1 MLKRMLLVAGL
12 MVALASPALAE
23 TNGVYVGLKFL
34 DSIQSTGSVSKSSG
48 ISSLFDVDNYTQN
61 TVAAAF
67 MWVMIFT
74 RRTRCPCVRKLSTPS
89 APTAPP
95 PGI

>member
-48 ISSLFDVDNYTQN
+48 ISQCLRCGQLYPEHRG
-61 TVAAAF
+61 
-67 MWVMIFT
+67 
-74 RRTRCPCVRKLSTPS
+74 RRHLCGL
-89 APTAPP
+89 
-95 PGI
+95 

>member
-48 ISSLFDVDNYTQN
+48 ISSVCGQLYPEHRG
-61 TVAAAF
+61 
-67 MWVMIFT
+67 
-74 RRTRCPCVRKLSTPS
+74 RRHLCGL
-89 APTAPP
+89 
-95 PGI
+95 